1 MAIKNLTAP
10 KNFVADAAIS
20 VNRLVKIGA
29 ATLSVTTAGAGE
41 RAIGVATE
49 AVAAAGDPIAVECTP
64 GAIVKCVA
72 SAAITLGAAVMAAAG
87 GKVVTAT
94 AASTTLPTDG
104 TRINVLGTAMR
115 AAGADGDVI
124 EVLWAPFERI

>member
-1 MAIKNLTAP
+1 MSIQNHTAP
-10 KNFVADAAIS
+10 KSFTAGAS
-20 VNRLVKIGA
+20 LTVNRLVKAGA
-29 ATLSVTTAGAGE
+29 STLTVTTAGAGE
-41 RAIGVATE
+41 KAIGVAIQT
-49 AVAAAGDPIAVECTP
+49 AASGDPVGVEVTP

-72 SAAITLGAAVMAAAG
+72 SAAINLGAAVMASAG

-104 TRINVLGTAMR
+104 TRINVFGIALR

-124 EVLWAPFERI
+124 EVLIAPFERI